1 MNPRIRLLTTLQF
14 REPDYPPHFEQIF
27 DLSREAFGEA
37 QPSDKQISEA
47 TGAEKDRLINR
58 SAEFFAKIVD
68 EFEWSAVLLW
78 SPAWGED
85 LYRAIPIVRRL
96 VANRALVGGFV
107 WGSTHAIDTVKD
119 YVEYSVDL
127 YEHPERLHEQ
137 ARQMRDG
144 ALQHIRRLLEAG
156 ADIIDVASDYAFN
169 AGPFLPPAKFA
180 ELVTPYLAPIIAAI
194 RDGGAV
200 AVLHSD
206 GNLLPILDQIVAVR
220 PHVLQSIDPMADMD
234 IAQVKMLT
242 YGKLALMGNVQCSY
256 IQTGP
261 PEKIVESARYCL
273 KHGSPGGGYIYSCS
287 NTIFEG
293 VPLEN
298 YRLMLKVW
306 NEWRGTENVQRKP
319 G

>member
-1 MNPRIRLLTTLQF
+1 MNPKARLLTTLQF
-14 REPDYPPHFEQIF
+14 IEPDYPPHFEQIF

-37 QPSDKQISEA
+37 QPTDKQITEA
-47 TGAEKDRLINR
+47 AGAEKDRLINR
-58 SAEFFAKIVD
+58 SAEFFARIVD
-68 EFEWSAVLLW
+68 EFEWSAVVLW

-96 VANRALVGGFV
+96 VGDRALVGGFV
-107 WGSTHAIDTVKD
+107 WGSTHAIDIVKD
-119 YVEYSVDL
+119 YVEHSVDL
-127 YEHPERLHEQ
+127 YEHPEKLHEQ

-156 ADIIDVASDYAFN
+156 STIIDVASDYAFN

-180 ELVTPYLAPIIAAI
+180 EFVTPYLAPIIAAI
-194 RDGGAV
+194 REGGAV

-206 GNLLPILDQIVAVR
+206 GNLLPILDQLIAVR
-220 PHVLQSIDPMADMD
+220 PHVLQSIDPMAGMD
-234 IAQVKMLT
+234 IAHVKKLT

-256 IQTGP
+256 VQTGP
-261 PEKIVESARYCL
+261 PEKIIESARYCL

-306 NEWRGTENVQRKP
+306 KEWRGTENVQRKP